1 MRKAGIIVNSKKDE
15 GLLYT
20 RQVCKFLEEKAVG
33 ATVHEASSLGGSA
46 YNDDACFLAAL
57 GGDGTMLKACIL
69 AAIRDI
75 PLIGINLGNLGFL
88 TDIEKEHGLA
98 ALQKVLDGKFKL
110 EKRMMLEADFPAG
123 KPQMFGNMLA
133 MNEVNICGNDRLTEF
148 SIYVGES
155 PLNVFRADGVIVAT
169 PTGSTAYSLSAGG
182 PLLMPCAQ
190 MMVITPVSP
199 HSFGTR
205 PLVIGKE
212 DTVRLVVR
220 GEAMVL
226 VDGNQRGIL
235 TAGQSV
241 QVAASKYFA
250 PIIKTRASNIYT
262 TLRKKKMIY

>member
-1 MRKAGIIVNSKKDE
+1 MQKAGIIVNKKKDDE
-15 GLLYT
+15 LLYT
-20 RQVCKFLEEKAVG
+20 HQVCKFLEERGIG
-33 ATVHEASSLGGSA
+33 ASVHEAAYLGSSA
-46 YNDDACFLAAL
+46 YNENVCFLVAL

-69 AAIRDI
+69 AAIRDV
-75 PLIGINLGNLGFL
+75 PLIGINLGSLGFL
-88 TDIEKEHGLA
+88 TDIEKEHGFA
-98 ALQKVLDGKFKL
+98 ALQKVLDKQYKL
-110 EKRMMLEADFPAG
+110 EKRMMLDADFPAG
-123 KPQMFGNMLA
+123 KPQMLGELLA

-155 PLNVFRADGVIVAT
+155 PLNVFRADGVVVAT

-212 DTVRLVVR
+212 DTVRIVAR
-220 GEAMVL
+220 GEASVL
-226 VDGNQRGIL
+226 IDGNQRGIL
-235 TAGQSV
+235 TAGQSL
-241 QVAASKYFA
+241 QVTASKYFA
-250 PIIKTRASNIYT
+250 SIIRTSSSNIYT